1 MSAQPANF
9 GSLRRHMWA
18 LPFTTVMFGGV
29 IVSILSGNQG
39 HATIALFLVVASA
52 APLLIEQLWRV
63 RLPVFI
69 HVSYVAFLFLS
80 MFCGEVLGMYSRF
93 YPWDDVMHFLSGIL
107 VGLSAVLWLTSV
119 VDRAEL
125 RLSAWLHALLVL
137 CVGAT
142 TAVIWEIVEF
152 SSDRLFGTFTQ
163 RNDLFDTMT
172 DLIYGTTSALC
183 VAVLLYLVLRNRPS
197 LGLDRIVGRYRELN
211 R

>member
-1 MSAQPANF
+1 M
-9 GSLRRHMWA
+9 L
-18 LPFTTVMFGGV
+18 GGV
-29 IVSILSGNQG
+29 MTSLLSGNQG

-63 RLPVFI
+63 RLPIFI
-69 HVSYVAFLFLS
+69 HVSYVTFLFLS

-93 YPWDDVMHFLSGIL
+93 YPWDDIMHFLSGIL

-119 VDRAEL
+119 VDRAKL

-137 CVGAT
+137 CIGAS
-142 TAVIWEIVEF
+142 TAVVWEIVEF
-152 SSDRLFGTFTQ
+152 SSDHLFGTFTQ

-172 DLIYGTTSALC
+172 DLIYGTTSALL
-183 VAVLLYLVLRNRPS
+183 VAALLYLALRNRPS
-197 LGLDRIVGRYRELN
+197 LGLDRIVARYRELN